1 MYRQVLRP
9 RPTGLLVW
17 LVAAAAVLSGRPLRG
32 QTALGQTAFGQAA
45 IGPTADSIAP
55 PAAPSADSVAPSAA
69 PATETVA
76 SSIDTLG
83 ALRAGDLVR
92 LRIWREPDLSGE
104 FSITE
109 QGDVVLPK
117 VGLVRLAGSPDAVK
131 ADLVKRYGAYLKNP
145 SIDVTVLR
153 RVNVMG
159 AVRNPGLYNVDP
171 TMRVADALAMA
182 GGVDEDGKPDD
193 VRLIRGGQPVD
204 VKMSEHTLLTNTPLR
219 SGDQLFVPQRSW
231 VNRSRGVIAAFI
243 TAGTSLLIVM
253 LKK

>member
-1 MYRQVLRP
+1 
-9 RPTGLLVW
+9 VW
-17 LVAAAAVLSGRPLRG
+17 LVAAALSGRLLHAQAAFGRADVG
-32 QTALGQTAFGQAA
+32 QTAND
-45 IGPTADSIAP
+45 PADPI
-55 PAAPSADSVAPSAA
+55 APSASIAASTDTPSA
-69 PATETVA
+69 
-76 SSIDTLG
+76 DTLG

-104 FSITE
+104 FTITD

-117 VGLVRLAGSPDAVK
+117 VGLVRLAGSPQAVK

-182 GGVDEDGKPDD
+182 GGVDQDGKPDD
-193 VRLIRGGQPVD
+193 VRLIRGGQPVV

-219 SGDQLFVPQRSW
+219 SGDQLFVPERSW

>member
-17 LVAAAAVLSGRPLRG
+17 LVAAAALLGRPLYAQVAFGRAAVV
-32 QTALGQTAFGQAA
+32 QTAHD
-45 IGPTADSIAP
+45 PADSNAPSVSIAP
-55 PAAPSADSVAPSAA
+55 STDTPPTDAPSADSV
-69 PATETVA
+69 
-76 SSIDTLG
+76 G
-83 ALRAGDLVR
+83 ALHAGDLVR

-104 FSITE
+104 FTITE
-109 QGDVVLPK
+109 HGDVVLPK
-117 VGLVRLAGSPDAVK
+117 VGLVRLEGSPQAVK
-131 ADLVKRYGAYLKNP
+131 ADLVKRYSEYLKNP

-182 GGVDEDGKPDD
+182 GGVDQDGKPDD
-193 VRLIRGGQPVD
+193 VRLIRGGQPVE

-219 SGDQLFVPQRSW
+219 SGDQLFVPERSW